1 MGGGEGEDEIMV
13 SLALNPLL
21 TFPSPDRGDDKP
33 LDHREG
39 SQRGTKL
46 SAYHI
51 THPLL
56 DRLVRSLQSLE
67 CYCVN

>member
-1 MGGGEGEDEIMV
+1 MGGDGGGGGGEDEIMV

-39 SQRGTKL
+39 S
-46 SAYHI
+46 
-51 THPLL
+51 
-56 DRLVRSLQSLE
+56 
-67 CYCVN
+67 